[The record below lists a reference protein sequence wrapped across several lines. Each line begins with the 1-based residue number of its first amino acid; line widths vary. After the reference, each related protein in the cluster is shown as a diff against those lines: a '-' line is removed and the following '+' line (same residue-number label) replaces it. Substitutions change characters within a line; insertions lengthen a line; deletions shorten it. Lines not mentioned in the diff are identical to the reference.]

1 MPTGGGCLQLVRPKI
16 GSVLDSKGSDKH
28 PGVYRVAQFPGSL
41 SSSNSVA
48 GGTNNLPPLLF
59 HAVHGDNIRVSEC
72 GAVARRVESFCKGLT
87 FSSRPVRIA
96 EKVYVKIIGV
106 SNNWSGVIRFGFTA
120 NDPSTLRNALPK
132 YACPD
137 MTNKPG
143 CWAKA
148 LAERFAEVDSVLFF
162 YVTQTGDVH
171 FGINGEERGVFF
183 SGVETRGPL
192 WAVLDVYGN
201 STAIKLLDPRQQ
213 LNNSRRIQA
222 PCSSTSGVSA
232 CQQGPSP
239 SSSTSSSSSS
249 SSSNV
254 GMADTVSDVDRI
266 IPSITS
272 LSLQQQ
278 QHLQVHLQQQQ
289 NLQRAAMAEGLSSS
303 VTSPTPAIVDA
314 PETPSIQMSQYYHN
328 PGAIYS
334 ALPFHRTRGRNI
346 RLSNDRCVA
355 SRIDTEF
362 SRGYVFTS
370 RPIVLGEKIV
380 IQVLATDP
388 VYVGALAFGLTSC
401 NPSQLPGFGADLPDD
416 SDLLLDRPE
425 YWVVSKDVAGS
436 RPERGDEICVSFTL
450 NGEVLIS
457 KNGSPPEVIMHVDH
471 TLELWAFF
479 DIYGTTQKIRIIGSF
494 LEFHFINPSQSQS
507 PVPLPSSSSGSSCV
521 ATTSAVT
528 SWSNSR
534 SSEQQQAAQAQ
545 NLSRL
550 RVCLPSSSEHSS
562 TPPPYHPA
570 PNVVLTPVTPVS
582 GTTSPSPAHPNHH
595 PHHHSSHHHHS
606 SSSSSSHQSPMA
618 SSASPTPSSG
628 MLVVNLP
635 PAQSNHL
642 NQQQQQQQSSH
653 QSSQQS
659 SHHQNHR
666 LPHGSQAPVVSM
678 PSSGSGTLLSTYSH
692 TYIEPVSATTSYSTL
707 ESTGGR
713 TGTLMGG
720 TGTGT
725 GSECSICYERP
736 IDSVLYMC
744 GHMCMCYECALQQW
758 RGKGGG
764 HCPLCRAVIR
774 DVIRTYKS

>member
-1 MPTGGGCLQLVRPKI
+1 MEMEIRCKVI
-16 GSVLDSKGSDKH
+16 SKFARI
-28 PGVYRVAQFPGSL
+28 PLLAQFSGNL
-41 SSSNSVA
+41 SSSNAVA

-59 HAVHGDNIRVSEC
+59 HPVHGENIRVSEC

-148 LAERFAEVDSVLFF
+148 LAERFAEVDSVLFY

-183 SGVETRGPL
+183 TGVETRGPL

-201 STAIKLLDPRQQ
+201 STAIQLLDPRQQ

-222 PCSSTSGVSA
+222 PCSTSSGVSA

-249 SSSNV
+249 SSSNI
-254 GMADTVSDVDRI
+254 GMVDTVSDVDRI
-266 IPSITS
+266 IPSIAS

-289 NLQRAAMAEGLSSS
+289 NLQRASQMAEGFSPSSAVTPTASAGDAVEQVPVQLSRFQPSGS
-303 VTSPTPAIVDA
+303 HYSP
-314 PETPSIQMSQYYHN
+314 
-328 PGAIYS
+328 
-334 ALPFHRTRGRNI
+334 LPFHRTRGRNV

-355 SRIDTEF
+355 SRLDTEF

-380 IQVLATDP
+380 VQVLATDA

-401 NPSQLPGFGADLPDD
+401 NPSQIPSGGADLPDD

-425 YWVVSKDVAGS
+425 YWVVSKDVAGA
-436 RPERGDEICVSFTL
+436 RPERGDEISVCVTHL
-450 NGEVLIS
+450 GEVLIS
-457 KNGSPPEVIMHVDH
+457 KNGSPPEVRMHVDH

-479 DIYGTTQKIRIIGSF
+479 DVYGTTQKIRIVGSF
-494 LEFHFINPSQSQS
+494 IESQPPTTSPS
-507 PVPLPSSSSGSSCV
+507 PVPQIPATSGMSSCIASSSP
-521 ATTSAVT
+521 ATSYP
-528 SWSNSR
+528 NSR
-534 SSEQQQAAQAQ
+534 PSEQQMQAP

-550 RVCLPSSSEHSS
+550 RVCLPSSSDHP

-570 PNVVLTPVTPVS
+570 PSVVLTPVASVS

-606 SSSSSSHQSPMA
+606 SSHQSSPA
-618 SSASPTPSSG
+618 SSSASPTPGSG
-628 MLVVNLP
+628 VLVVNLP
-635 PAQSNHL
+635 PAQSNYL
-642 NQQQQQQQSSH
+642 NQQQQ
-653 QSSQQS
+653 SSQQPHGHGS
-659 SHHQNHR
+659 QQSHQGSQQSGHHQNHR
-666 LPHGSQAPVVSM
+666 MPHMSSSSSLSVVAI
-678 PSSGSGTLLSTYSH
+678 PPSGSGTLLSTYSH
-692 TYIEPVSATTSYSTL
+692 TYIEPVSATTSYSTM
-707 ESTGGR
+707 ESSGGR
-713 TGTLMGG
+713 TGTMMSGAGG
-720 TGTGT
+720 SGGA
-725 GSECSICYERP
+725 GSECSICYERS

-764 HCPLCRAVIR
+764 HCPLCRAVIK